1 MGHRRKMEE
10 LLFLVFLNPYILC
23 PMAEHTNRTPIV
35 ARMQII
41 TAMVAFGTIGVFV
54 RFIPLASSEIA
65 LWRGFIAFLV
75 LSLFMR
81 VTGRYSGLS
90 KYRSELGKLF
100 FSGAAMGF
108 NWILLFEAYRFT
120 SVALSTLSYYFAPTL
135 MVIGSFI
142 VFREQLTSRQVLC
155 FTVSTAGLVLII
167 GVSGG
172 GSSDLVGIL
181 FGLGA
186 AVLYAL
192 VILTNKATGAID
204 GLTRTWIQ
212 FAAAIIVLAPYTY
225 LVGGFHV
232 LELDRTGLV
241 SLLILGV
248 IHTGIIYYLYFSAL
262 AHLKGQ
268 QVAIL
273 SYIDPI
279 VAVVL
284 SVALLQESIT
294 LLQLGGGLMILGATL
309 LNELKRR
316 PVRI

>member
-1 MGHRRKMEE
+1 M
-10 LLFLVFLNPYILC
+10 
-23 PMAEHTNRTPIV
+23 V

-41 TAMVAFGTIGVFV
+41 TAMVVFGTIGVFV
-54 RFIPLASSEIA
+54 RYIPLASSEIA

-75 LSLFMR
+75 LSLFMW

-90 KYRSELGKLF
+90 KYRAKLGKLF
-100 FSGAAMGF
+100 FSGVAMGF

-135 MVIGSFI
+135 MVIGSLI
-142 VFREQLTSRQVLC
+142 VFRERLTFRQVLC
-155 FTVSTAGLVLII
+155 FMVSTAGLVLII
-167 GVSGG
+167 GVSAG
-172 GSSDLVGIL
+172 GSNDLVGIL

-225 LVGGFHV
+225 LAGGFHI

-248 IHTGIIYYLYFSAL
+248 VHTGIIYYLYFSAL

-284 SVALLQESIT
+284 SVVLLQESIT

>member
-1 MGHRRKMEE
+1 MTERNH
-10 LLFLVFLNPYILC
+10 I
-23 PMAEHTNRTPIV
+23 I
-35 ARMQII
+35 ARLQII

-54 RFIPLASSEIA
+54 RYIPLASSEIA

-75 LSLFMR
+75 LSAFM
-81 VTGRYSGLS
+81 VASGRLSGLS
-90 KYRSELGKLF
+90 AHRSKLGKLF
-100 FSGAAMGF
+100 FAGAAMGF
-108 NWILLFEAYRFT
+108 NWILLFEAYRYT
-120 SVALSTLSYYFAPTL
+120 SVALSTLSYYFAPTI
-135 MVIGSFI
+135 MVIGSFL
-142 VFREQLTSRQVLC
+142 VFREQLTKKQVIC
-155 FTVSTAGLVLII
+155 FMVSTAGLIMII
-167 GVSGG
+167 GFSGG
-172 GSSDLVGIL
+172 GSNDLIGIL

-212 FAAAIIVLAPYTY
+212 FAAAIIVLLPYTY

-232 LELDRTGLV
+232 LSLERTGLV
-241 SLLILGV
+241 SLLILGIV
-248 IHTGIIYYLYFSAL
+248 HTGIMYYLYFSAL

-284 SVALLQESIT
+284 SVALLHESIT
-294 LLQLGGGLMILGATL
+294 TLQLAGGLLILGATL
-309 LNELKRR
+309 VNELKRKGITPR
-316 PVRI
+316 PLISRKR

>member
-1 MGHRRKMEE
+1 MTE
-10 LLFLVFLNPYILC
+10 
-23 PMAEHTNRTPIV
+23 RTYIV
-35 ARMQII
+35 ARLQII
-41 TAMVAFGTIGVFV
+41 TAVVAFGTIGVFV
-54 RFIPLASSEIA
+54 RYIPLASSEIA
-65 LWRGFIAFLV
+65 LWRGVVAFSV
-75 LSLFMR
+75 LSVFMLAS
-81 VTGRYSGLS
+81 GKLSGLS
-90 KYRSELGKLF
+90 RHRNKLGKLF
-100 FSGAAMGF
+100 FAGAAMGF

-120 SVALSTLSYYFAPTL
+120 SVALSTLSYYFAPTI

-142 VFREQLTSRQVLC
+142 VFREQLTRKQILC
-155 FTVSTAGLVLII
+155 FMVSTAGLVLII

-172 GSSDLVGIL
+172 GTNDFIGIL

-212 FAAAIIVLAPYTY
+212 FAAAIIVLLPYTY

-232 LELDRTGLV
+232 LSLERTGLV
-241 SLLILGV
+241 SLFVLGV
-248 IHTGIIYYLYFSAL
+248 VHTGIMYYLYFSAL
-262 AHLKGQ
+262 SHLKGQ

-284 SVALLQESIT
+284 SVALLRESISM
-294 LLQLGGGLMILGATL
+294 LQLAGGLLILGATL
-309 LNELKRR
+309 VNELKRKSITPR
-316 PVRI
+316 PPISPN

>member
-1 MGHRRKMEE
+1 MWKVTSSDRR
-10 LLFLVFLNPYILC
+10 LFSVSPFTYILHQM
-23 PMAEHTNRTPIV
+23 PEHTERIQIV
-35 ARMQII
+35 ARIQII

-54 RFIPLASSEIA
+54 RYIPLASSEIA
-65 LWRGFIAFLV
+65 LWRGVIAFLV
-75 LSLFMR
+75 LSLFMLASGR
-81 VTGRYSGLS
+81 LTGLAKFRN
-90 KYRSELGKLF
+90 KLGKLF
-100 FSGAAMGF
+100 FAGAAMGF

-120 SVALSTLSYYFAPTL
+120 SVALSTLSYYFAPTI

-142 VFREQLTSRQVLC
+142 IFREQLTSKQIIC
-155 FTVSTAGLVLII
+155 FIASTAGIVLII

-172 GSSDLVGIL
+172 GSNDLIGIL

-192 VILTNKATGAID
+192 VILTNKATGEID

-212 FAAAIIVLAPYTY
+212 FGAAIIVLLPYTF

-232 LELDRTGLV
+232 MELERTGIV

-248 IHTGIIYYLYFSAL
+248 VHTGIMYYLYFSAL

-273 SYIDPI
+273 SYVDPI

-284 SVALLQESIT
+284 SVALLQETIT
-294 LLQLGGGLMILGATL
+294 MWQLTGGFMILGATL
-309 LNELKRR
+309 VNELKRK
-316 PVRI
+316 PIIL

>member
-1 MGHRRKMEE
+1 M
-10 LLFLVFLNPYILC
+10 
-23 PMAEHTNRTPIV
+23 
-35 ARMQII
+35 
-41 TAMVAFGTIGVFV
+41 
-54 RFIPLASSEIA
+54 
-65 LWRGFIAFLV
+65 W
-75 LSLFMR
+75 

-155 FTVSTAGLVLII
+155 FTISTAGLVLII

-248 IHTGIIYYLYFSAL
+248 VHTGIIYYLYFSAL

>member
-1 MGHRRKMEE
+1 MS
-10 LLFLVFLNPYILC
+10 
-23 PMAEHTNRTPIV
+23 EHTERNFIV
-35 ARMQII
+35 ARLQII
-41 TAMVAFGTIGVFV
+41 TAMVTFGTIGVFV
-54 RFIPLASSEIA
+54 RYIPLASSEIA
-65 LWRGFIAFLV
+65 LWRGVIAFLV
-75 LSLFMR
+75 LSLFMW

-90 KYRSELGKLF
+90 KYRAKLGKLF

-135 MVIGSFI
+135 MVIGSFL

-155 FTVSTAGLVLII
+155 FMVSTAGLVLII

-172 GSSDLVGIL
+172 GSNDLIGIL

-225 LVGGFHV
+225 LVGGFHI
-232 LELDRTGLV
+232 LELERTGLV

-248 IHTGIIYYLYFSAL
+248 VHTGIIYYLYFSAL

>member
-1 MGHRRKMEE
+1 
-10 LLFLVFLNPYILC
+10 
-23 PMAEHTNRTPIV
+23 
-35 ARMQII
+35 MQII

-54 RFIPLASSEIA
+54 RYIPLASEEIA

-75 LSLFMR
+75 LSLFMLAS
-81 VTGRYSGLS
+81 GRLSGLS
-90 KYRSELGKLF
+90 QYRAKLGKLF
-100 FSGAAMGF
+100 FAGAAMGF

-120 SVALSTLSYYFAPTL
+120 SVALSTLSYYFAPTI
-135 MVIGSFI
+135 MVIGSFL
-142 VFREQLTSRQVLC
+142 VFREQLTRKQIIC
-155 FTVSTAGLVLII
+155 FLISTAGLVLII

-172 GSSDLVGIL
+172 GSNDMIGIL

-186 AVLYAL
+186 AILYAL

-212 FAAAIIVLAPYTY
+212 FAAASIVLLPYTY
-225 LVGGFHV
+225 LVGGFHI
-232 LELDRTGLV
+232 LELEGPGFV

-248 IHTGIIYYLYFSAL
+248 VHTGVMYYLYFSAL

-273 SYIDPI
+273 SYVDPI

-284 SVALLQESIT
+284 SVALLRETIT
-294 LLQLGGGLMILGATL
+294 PLQLAGGLMILGATL
-309 LNELKRR
+309 INELKRKTLATKGAA
-316 PVRI
+316 

>member
-1 MGHRRKMEE
+1 MTERNH
-10 LLFLVFLNPYILC
+10 
-23 PMAEHTNRTPIV
+23 IV
-35 ARMQII
+35 ARLQII

-54 RFIPLASSEIA
+54 RYIPLASAEIA
-65 LWRGFIAFLV
+65 LWRGVIAFLV
-75 LSLFMR
+75 LSAFMLAS
-81 VTGRYSGLS
+81 GRLSGLS
-90 KYRSELGKLF
+90 KHRTKLGKLF
-100 FSGAAMGF
+100 FAGAAMGF

-120 SVALSTLSYYFAPTL
+120 SVALSTLSYYFAPTI
-135 MVIGSFI
+135 MVVGSFF
-142 VFREQLTSRQVLC
+142 VFKEQLTRKQVIC
-155 FTVSTAGLVLII
+155 FMLSTAGLVLII

-172 GSSDLVGIL
+172 GTNDLIGIL

-212 FAAAIIVLAPYTY
+212 FAAAIIVLLPYTY

-232 LELDRTGLV
+232 LSLEGTGLV
-241 SLLILGV
+241 SLLILGIV
-248 IHTGIIYYLYFSAL
+248 HTGVMYYLYFSAL
-262 AHLKGQ
+262 AHLRGQ

-284 SVALLQESIT
+284 SVALLHESISM
-294 LLQLGGGLMILGATL
+294 LQLAGGLLILGATL
-309 LNELKRR
+309 VNELKRKGIR
-316 PVRI
+316 